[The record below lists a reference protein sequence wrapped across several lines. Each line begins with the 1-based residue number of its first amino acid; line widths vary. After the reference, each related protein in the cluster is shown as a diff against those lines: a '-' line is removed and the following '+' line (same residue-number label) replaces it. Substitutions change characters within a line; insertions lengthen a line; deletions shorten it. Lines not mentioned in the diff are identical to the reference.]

1 VSYETCNPG
10 QRALVLGREPYS
22 TFRKGKEMEVE
33 TRSRGELI
41 AKLQQVTL
49 RGSSTQPYLNARIDV
64 VTIDPS
70 ILAPTQRYVLTD
82 ELKKIEQVRW
92 DLLKAHNQ
100 DIFRLEGYI
109 KCFYLDESVKH
120 DGPEK
125 YGATIDVLPPVIEEH
140 FNHKGGIDLLICDG
154 QHRAYLAYTMGTLIN
169 VAYIR
174 GVNTSF
180 PYYAYALPNG
190 WDDVEVRDD
199 IPQNYI
205 KKFHVAKDHKKLYRN
220 FNSQFENIG
229 DSRKRSL
236 DKKVG
241 EA

>member
-1 VSYETCNPG
+1 
-10 QRALVLGREPYS
+10 
-22 TFRKGKEMEVE
+22 MEVE

-92 DLLKAHNQ
+92 DLLKDHNQ
-100 DIFRLEGYI
+100 DILQLNGYI
-109 KCFYLDESVKH
+109 KCYYLNPDAEQPIVESMDLKRERAEQV
-120 DGPEK
+120 
-125 YGATIDVLPPVIEEH
+125 IDVLPPVIEEH

-154 QHRAYLAYTMGTLIN
+154 QHRAYLAYTMGTLIS
-169 VAYIR
+169 VAYVR
-174 GVNTSF
+174 GVNTLY

-229 DSRKRSL
+229 DSRERSQ
-236 DKKVG
+236 
-241 EA
+241 

>member
-1 VSYETCNPG
+1 
-10 QRALVLGREPYS
+10 
-22 TFRKGKEMEVE
+22 MEIE

-49 RGSSTQPYLNARIDV
+49 RGSSVQPYLNARIDV

-92 DLLKAHNQ
+92 DLLKNHNQ
-100 DIFRLEGYI
+100 DILQLNGYI
-109 KCFYLDESVKH
+109 KCSY
-120 DGPEK
+120 PEEIDPTK
-125 YGATIDVLPPVIEEH
+125 FSDLGKSYVEPQPKKTIDVLPPVIEEH

-154 QHRAYLAYTMGTLIN
+154 QHRSYLAYTMGTLIN
-169 VAYIR
+169 VAYVR
-174 GVNTSF
+174 GVNVNH
-180 PYYAYALPNG
+180 PYYAYALPSG
-190 WDDVEVRDD
+190 WKDVEIRDD

-205 KKFHVAKDHKKLYRN
+205 KKFHVDKEHKKLYRN

-229 DSRKRSL
+229 DSRERSQ
-236 DKKVG
+236 
-241 EA
+241 